1 MESIAAPWSLRS
13 VIDAKGRLAVL
24 CAKSLPF
31 QSAADVTGKARSNW
45 RAITMTDIAIASDHL
60 NYRVAGV
67 CVHENHVLLHR
78 EAKDDFWVMPGGRPR
93 LYESSRDALIREMD
107 EEIATRVEVLR
118 LLWVVENFFEYFGER
133 LHEIA
138 FYYQMSLPED
148 SPYRDVGVDF
158 TGQEGDVTLL
168 FHWLPI
174 DEIERVRL
182 YPTFL
187 RTALSALPESPVH
200 VIHVDQPDP

>member
-1 MESIAAPWSLRS
+1 
-13 VIDAKGRLAVL
+13 
-24 CAKSLPF
+24 
-31 QSAADVTGKARSNW
+31 
-45 RAITMTDIAIASDHL
+45 MTDIAIASDHL

-67 CVHENHVLLHR
+67 CVHEDHVLLHR
-78 EAKDDFWVMPGGRPR
+78 EAKDDFWVMPGGRPH
-93 LYESSRDALIREMD
+93 LYESSRDALIREMV

-148 SPYRDVGVDF
+148 SPFRDVGVDF

-168 FHWLPI
+168 YHWVPI

-187 RTALSALPESPVH
+187 RTALSALPDSTVH
-200 VIHVDQPDP
+200 VFHVDQPDQQGV